1 MANELAGGQTSL
13 RRDRTNLS
21 NYFWRFLVGRE
32 GVLLF
37 VVLILGIL
45 IEVVSHG
52 GLLRHASLNN
62 LLMNIAIVS
71 TSAIGM
77 TFVILTAGID
87 VSIGAIVGLSTAVA
101 AHIFEAHG
109 GIPLAITVLVG
120 VGALLGLLNSVVV
133 SFAKVPPIIA
143 TLGTMSIFRMLV
155 FVVLGG
161 KWISAIPFSITHIF
175 VLTKVWVLPIALV
188 ISIALMTMSSLMLSH
203 SRRGRWLYALGDNPE
218 GVRLAGVSATKLVI
232 FAYTAMGVLSA
243 VSALFMLAQSPLA
256 QNNTGTG
263 FELTVIAA
271 VILGGTELMGGKGTI
286 IGSFLGAIIVA
297 LVQDGVIL
305 LHIQPFW
312 TGVILGA
319 IILVSVASS
328 SYGILARHQGEA

>member
-1 MANELAGGQTSL
+1 
-13 RRDRTNLS
+13 
-21 NYFWRFLVGRE
+21 V
-32 GVLLF
+32 
-37 VVLILGIL
+37 
-45 IEVVSHG
+45 
-52 GLLRHASLNN
+52 
-62 LLMNIAIVS
+62 
-71 TSAIGM
+71 
-77 TFVILTAGID
+77 ID

-101 AHIFEAHG
+101 AHIFDAHG
-109 GIPLAITVLVG
+109 GVPLAIMVLVG

-188 ISIALMTMSSLMLSH
+188 ISIVLMTMSSLMLSH

-312 TGVILGA
+312 SGVILGA